1 MFDFPSPATIG
12 QVYAPLPGVTY
23 TFNGTGWSYVSGAAS
38 LTISLLV
45 PAYFIVGG
53 ADLPMRVT
61 GIGFVPSTVI
71 FFDGVAVPTQY
82 GDGTELRTLVRASAE
97 TAPRVVQ
104 VTVRTGAV
112 ESNALPLNF
121 IEDPTIA
128 TIVPDSISVSGA
140 PVTVT
145 VTGTGFIADTVA
157 VINDVVELVTTFVS
171 PTQLTA
177 VVEPTMGGAGDSLF
191 FKVQTGVIS
200 SNTTFFD
207 FTA

>member
-1 MFDFPSPATIG
+1 MFDFPDTPTIG
-12 QVYAPLPGVTY
+12 DVYAPLPGVTY
-23 TFNGTGWSYVSGAAS
+23 TFNGTGWSYVSGNATLS
-38 LTISLLV
+38 ISVLI

-61 GIGFVPSTVI
+61 GIGFVPSTII

-97 TAPRVVQ
+97 AAPRVVQ

-121 IEDPTIA
+121 IEDPTITTLA
-128 TIVPDSISVSGA
+128 PDSISVSGA

-145 VTGTGFIADTVA
+145 VTGTGFIADTIA
-157 VINDVVELVTTFVS
+157 VLNDVVELVTTFVS
-171 PTQLTA
+171 TTELTA
-177 VVEPTMGGAGDSLF
+177 VVEPTMGGAGDSLY
-191 FKVQTGVIS
+191 FKVMTGTVS